1 MAGRVS
7 ESFGCR
13 PVMMVGALSCTV
25 GLVATSFVQTIDVMF
40 LTFSTLMGLGV
51 CCCRTMCYLIVA
63 KYFKKRRSFAAG
75 MVSMG
80 PAVGMFVWGP
90 TTQALID
97 TIGWRNAYRVKAV
110 ACSLMILL
118 ALTFSSNVEEENT
131 EKISERKD
139 DNKQLEKSKEKVKLL
154 DWSVWKI
161 PQFCILVT
169 SFAVMSLCRF
179 IPNIH
184 LVSVRVS
191 QKSITSSECIHSD
204 EGLTPE
210 TSFF

>member
-40 LTFSTLMGLGV
+40 LTFSALMGLGV
-51 CCCRTMCYLIVA
+51 CCCRTMSFLIVA
-63 KYFKKRRSFAAG
+63 KYFKKQRGLATG
-75 MVSMG
+75 MVTMGSSLGMVFWG
-80 PAVGMFVWGP
+80 PAA
-90 TTQALID
+90 QALID
-97 TIGWRNAYRVKAV
+97 TIGWRNTYRVMAA
-110 ACSLMILL
+110 ACSLVILL

-131 EKISERKD
+131 EKISEIKD
-139 DNKQLEKSKEKVKLL
+139 DNKRLESSKEKVKLL

-169 SFAVMSLCRF
+169 SFSVMSLCRF

-184 LVSVRVS
+184 MVSENM
-191 QKSITSSECIHSD
+191 KYLITV
-204 EGLTPE
+204 
-210 TSFF
+210 